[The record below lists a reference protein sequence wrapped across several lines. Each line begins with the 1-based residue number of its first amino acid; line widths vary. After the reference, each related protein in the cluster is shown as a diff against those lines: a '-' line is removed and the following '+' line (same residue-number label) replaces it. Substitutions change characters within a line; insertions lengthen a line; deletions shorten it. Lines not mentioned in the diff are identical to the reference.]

1 MIFPVIGVIVGV
13 VIGFLCPYTFPTWA
27 SSYVAV
33 AILAFA
39 DTVLGGVVAI
49 YENKFNRNI
58 FITGFFT
65 NAALAA
71 FIVWLGEQLNI
82 DLLIAAIV
90 VFGSRLFQ
98 NFAYIRRFLLNNNEK
113 DDKI

>member
-1 MIFPVIGVIVGV
+1 MIWPVLGVLAGVI
-13 VIGFLCPYTFPTWA
+13 IGFKCPYTFPSWA

-39 DTVLGGVVAI
+39 DTVLGGIVAI
-49 YENKFNRNI
+49 LEGKFDKGV
-58 FITGFFT
+58 FISGFII

-82 DLLIAAIV
+82 ELLIAAIV
-90 VFGSRLFQ
+90 VFGSRVFQ
-98 NFAYIRRFLLNNNEK
+98 NFAYIRRFLFNKHEK
-113 DDKI
+113 RENL